1 MSLGIALLCGVM
13 FFQFPPEPAETVLRV
28 VLLGIYLV
36 WLLSPLLGYA
46 LSDSY
51 DITKLFLYPITS
63 RQIFVGAILGSILD
77 FPVLLLLPTLLA
89 ALISFTHSPA
99 AGILAFLALGLFL
112 FHALSLTQALLL
124 LTAGVLRSR
133 RFRDFVVVL
142 IPLFWMGYYILS
154 STLAQRM
161 VGLHWVA
168 FLHSPAWGAISLL
181 PPGLAARSVA
191 AAGRGEWLLST

>member
-1 MSLGIALLCGVM
+1 GFALLCGCM
-13 FFQFPPEPAETVLRV
+13 FFQLPPEPAETVLRV
-28 VLLGIYLV
+28 VLLVIYLI

-89 ALISFTHSPA
+89 ALVAFTHNI
-99 AGILAFLALGLFL
+99 AGAVLVFLSLVLFL
-112 FHALSLTQALLL
+112 FHTLSLTQALLL

-133 RFRDFVVVL
+133 RF
-142 IPLFWMGYYILS
+142 
-154 STLAQRM
+154 
-161 VGLHWVA
+161 
-168 FLHSPAWGAISLL
+168 
-181 PPGLAARSVA
+181 
-191 AAGRGEWLLST
+191 